1 MNKGIIDVVQEIYI
15 QSTANWKWQLQ
26 QRQAPGTTL
35 HDGSEEE
42 EAWFRNSLS
51 KKEKKNTQGR
61 RTFTVIC
68 K

>member
-51 KKEKKNTQGR
+51 KREKKNTQGR